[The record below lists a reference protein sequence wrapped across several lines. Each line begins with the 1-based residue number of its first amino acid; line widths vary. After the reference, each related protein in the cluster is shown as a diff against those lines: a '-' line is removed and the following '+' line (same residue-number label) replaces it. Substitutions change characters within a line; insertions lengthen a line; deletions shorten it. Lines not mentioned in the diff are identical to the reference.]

1 MCYKRNLHRNN
12 DCDLPITV
20 YSWLQ
25 HPCSVTVM
33 SVVVRHTNEA
43 RRLSSF
49 RGLAAPLTMMYNG
62 LARYRGVAMSVTWIR
77 HRLRLRRR
85 ALGKRLFHV
94 GFHRQMRN
102 LLDTVLQSKLMSFM
116 CILYMAV
123 AEYRVPIYCMSP
135 VAQIL
140 GGGLEPLG
148 PHTFGAYGRGGR
160 NPSVGSGGRSSGIEV
175 WGEFTH
181 KLGNFYTWNVNI
193 FTSHER
199 KKWAN
204 QKNNRM
210 RVNST
215 RSNAEKHYI
224 IPIDADA

>member
-43 RRLSSF
+43 RWLSSF

-140 GGGLEPLG
+140 GGGSSLLG
-148 PHTFGAYGRGGR
+148 PIHSALMGVGAEI
-160 NPSVGSGGRSSGIEV
+160 PQ
-175 WGEFTH
+175 WGPE
-181 KLGNFYTWNVNI
+181 GEAPV
-193 FTSHER
+193 
-199 KKWAN
+199 
-204 QKNNRM
+204 
-210 RVNST
+210 
-215 RSNAEKHYI
+215 
-224 IPIDADA
+224 